1 MGYTASYYSM
11 QCEPTN
17 KHISLR
23 GRYQV
28 YVHNV
33 TYHMHVWLN
42 RERWLSTKFEIVRPL
57 ANSTPV
63 YRFPDNGPLAR
74 YVKLRVVHVP
84 GMPGTFS
91 PPPRVSYHDIHHG
104 TCVTLK
110 LVAGKT
116 FPTFRRMCNLQ
127 LYVSG
132 KRPMKGVMYVNTKLR
147 LRRYFKISEW
157 RFTVAYHTCYVFR
170 NEFS

>member
-1 MGYTASYYSM
+1 MGYTVSYYSM

-33 TYHMHVWLN
+33 TYHMHICLN
-42 RERWLSTKFEIVRPL
+42 RERWLSAKFQIVRPL

-63 YRFPDNGPLAR
+63 YRFPVNGSLAI

-84 GMPGTFS
+84 GMPGTF
-91 PPPRVSYHDIHHG
+91 PRHRGLAITTYITARAWLWSWWRGRRSRHS
-104 TCVTLK
+104 
-110 LVAGKT
+110 
-116 FPTFRRMCNLQ
+116 RRMRNLQ